1 MPLTQ
6 QDSNATV
13 DRIAAIL
20 DAAVAIDVD
29 DLERLLQEAH
39 ECDIRQID
47 DPPEPFAVSRQ
58 ALRLF
63 WRFRC
68 SLESVEVTAARE

>member
-1 MPLTQ
+1 MPLTR
-6 QDSNATV
+6 QDSNTTV

-20 DAAVAIDVD
+20 EAAVAIDVD
-29 DLERLLQEAH
+29 DLERLLQQAH
-39 ECDIRQID
+39 ECDIRQVD
-47 DPPEPFAVSRQ
+47 DPPEPFVVSRQ

-68 SLESVEVTAARE
+68 SLESLEVTAARE